1 MKAISSII
9 ATMSIVLLASCEKE
23 IGLPLKSD
31 GGRLYLECFPSN
43 GHDTTYISLAA
54 ALPAT
59 EYGASAE
66 LSNISIDF
74 KVNGV
79 LAIPEFHSK
88 TGDVYNYIVEVPL
101 ETGDEVSLAAGADG
115 YPSVTSVSY
124 IPEGADIEMTREIY
138 NYGTLRHRFTVHRED
153 NSGEKRYYGIVII
166 GERRMETTYPDPE
179 KEQETEIS
187 RITFKYKLYS
197 PVQPSDAEVLDY
209 ETIVTCPVN
218 GTDMVLFEDDGG
230 KTPDMEVIVDIPY
243 DRDKYWEIG
252 PEKNVFRRTLY
263 LVKMFSVTPQAYD
276 YLNPKINESLLF
288 AGLVPPFISYGNVDG
303 GYGLNA
309 GMGCIS
315 SGWMENLVL

>member
-1 MKAISSII
+1 MIKQ
-9 ATMSIVLLASCEKE
+9 
-23 IGLPLKSD
+23 GLELKQQQKLSPLQIQTIK
-31 GGRLYLECFPSN
+31 LIELPVQELEQRVR
-43 GHDTTYISLAA
+43 
-54 ALPAT
+54 
-59 EYGASAE
+59 AE
-66 LSNISIDF
+66 L
-74 KVNGV
+74 
-79 LAIPEFHSK
+79 
-88 TGDVYNYIVEVPL
+88 
-101 ETGDEVSLAAGADG
+101 
-115 YPSVTSVSY
+115 
-124 IPEGADIEMTREIY
+124 
-138 NYGTLRHRFTVHRED
+138 ED
-153 NSGEKRYYGIVII
+153 NPVLDD
-166 GERRMETTYPDPE
+166 TPDPE
-179 KEQETEIS
+179 KEPETEIS